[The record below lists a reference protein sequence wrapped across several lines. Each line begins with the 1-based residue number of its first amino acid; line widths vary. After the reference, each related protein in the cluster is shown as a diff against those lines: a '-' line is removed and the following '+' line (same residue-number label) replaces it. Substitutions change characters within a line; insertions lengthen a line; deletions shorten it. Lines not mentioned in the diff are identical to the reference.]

1 MSAGYDHC
9 VCIDSE
15 GCVWSWGATGHP
27 PRKIRRLGLGIDPQE
42 GAEVGTA
49 APALMAARLVGGGQ
63 LGRRVD
69 AAADA
74 LEPLPAARADLIGC
88 RVAHVAAGGLFE
100 IQMAPLPF
108 VKAAAQ
114 SPARLTWGAGGAPPL
129 SSPSSTTQGAAMPP
143 ASYLCPPRRL
153 LSALDQ

>member
-1 MSAGYDHC
+1 M
-9 VCIDSE
+9 
-15 GCVWSWGATGHP
+15 WSWGATGHP

-100 IQMAPLPF
+100 IQMAPLP
-108 VKAAAQ
+108 
-114 SPARLTWGAGGAPPL
+114 
-129 SSPSSTTQGAAMPP
+129 
-143 ASYLCPPRRL
+143 YLCP
-153 LSALDQ
+153 S